1 MPVTDFLA
9 NGASI
14 PSGSALTATTAT
26 SSMPDWYTNYAK
38 QILANQ
44 QAVSAR
50 PYQPAPM
57 PRVAEFTPAQQ
68 TGFGQT
74 IAAAEAYQPLTT
86 AATNTLNTAAG
97 MSGMT
102 SAQPYLT
109 AAGGNATD
117 VSAYMNPY
125 TDAVVSR
132 IAALGQRNLSENLL
146 PALTSKYIT
155 SGQLGYGDPRTG
167 YAAPSGMMTDTARAV
182 RDTSADILGAQSTA
196 LQQGYTSAQTAAL
209 ADLTRKAQL
218 ASTAGQLGG
227 QDATRMADVARQQ
240 ADLAGMIQ
248 KYGLTAGAATAGVG
262 LEQQTQAQKNLDAA
276 RADYLAQKGYDQEQ
290 IDAMLKTLNATS
302 GAVPTVKEVYG
313 ITPTGTQAAG
323 TAETIAGGLAAAAG
337 ILDKAGV
344 FK

>member
-1 MPVTDFLA
+1 MAVTDFLA
-9 NGASI
+9 NGAAI
-14 PSGSALTATTAT
+14 PAGSALTATTST
-26 SSMPDWYTNYAK
+26 SSTPDFYVNYAK

-44 QAVSAR
+44 QALSAR

-68 TGFGQT
+68 AGFAQT
-74 IAAAEAYQPLTT
+74 TAAANAYQPLTT

-109 AAGGNATD
+109 AAGGDVTD

-132 IAALGQRNLSENLL
+132 IAALGERNLRDNLL

-182 RDTSADILGAQSTA
+182 RDTSADIIGAQSTA

-227 QDATRMADVARQQ
+227 QDATRMADVAQQQ

-262 LEQQTQAQKNLDAA
+262 LEQQQQAQKNLDAA
-276 RADYLAQKGYDQEQ
+276 RADYLAQRGYDQEQ
-290 IDAMLKTLNATS
+290 IDAMLKTLAATS
-302 GAVPTVKEVYG
+302 LAIPTVKEEYG
-313 ITPTGTQAAG
+313 IKPLSTQPAG
-323 TAETIAGGLAAAAG
+323 TAETIAGGLSGVAAVIDA
-337 ILDKAGV
+337 INK
-344 FK
+344 KP